1 MPDNTVQNNT
11 IPKINNS
18 KKISELRGRDQI
30 TKHQD
35 HSWLAV
41 AQYNDK
47 IGAYH
52 NIAINIAA
60 ITGYSI
66 EQSQIEASYF
76 LDEQLAY
83 LIDKYA
89 LSYTA
94 TLSYFLGDY
103 DYEKFSYAIQDSNIA
118 YNIISYTTEYT
129 NNTIAWDYYPGVEFN
144 NVKIKYL
151 CGEDGVNLLTDTGK
165 KIRVD

>member
-1 MPDNTVQNNT
+1 MSENS
-11 IPKINNS
+11 IPKVNNS
-18 KKISELRGRDQI
+18 KKISELRGRDVI
-30 TKHQD
+30 TKHQN

-52 NIAINIAA
+52 NIAINIAS
-60 ITGYSI
+60 ITGYAI
-66 EQSQIEASYF
+66 DQSVIDTTNIIDNRFSYIV
-76 LDEQLAY
+76 ESYYLAY
-83 LIDKYA
+83 T
-89 LSYTA
+89 S
-94 TLSYFLGDY
+94 TLSYMLGEYNY
-103 DYEKFSYAIQDSNIA
+103 DQLSSSIQNSNIA
-118 YNIISYTTEYT
+118 YNIITYSSEYT
-129 NNTIAWDYYPGVEFN
+129 KNTIAWDYYPSIEFN

>member
-1 MPDNTVQNNT
+1 MAENI
-11 IPKINNS
+11 IPKVNNS

-30 TKHQD
+30 TKNQD

-52 NIAINIAA
+52 NIAVNIAS

-66 EQSQIEASYF
+66 EQSTIKASYF
-76 LDEQLAY
+76 VDEKLAY
-83 LIDKYA
+83 LVDTYSLAYTSA
-89 LSYTA
+89 LAYMA
-94 TLSYFLGDY
+94 GEY
-103 DYEKFSYAIQDSNIA
+103 DYERLSYSIQDSQIA
-118 YNIISYTTEYT
+118 YNIVSYTNEYT
-129 NNTIAWDYYPGVEFN
+129 NSTIAWEYYPGIEFN